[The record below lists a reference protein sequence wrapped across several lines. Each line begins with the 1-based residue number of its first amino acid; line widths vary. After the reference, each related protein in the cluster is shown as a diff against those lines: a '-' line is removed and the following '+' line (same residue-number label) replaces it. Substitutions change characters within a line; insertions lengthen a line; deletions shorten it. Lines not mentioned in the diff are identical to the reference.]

1 MDFFKK
7 QYTEDV
13 VGDMTNRGFSE
24 NLSNAYA
31 WQYSP
36 IVSKAKELFYFG
48 NEKADPNYNVW
59 DDIEGYESYKSE
71 FVRAT
76 NKNHANFIKNEI
88 RRSEKVRADLANT
101 SWYYPSQLFA
111 GVIDPLNITFALPIA
126 GQFGLLAKG
135 GMTAGQAFTAGAR
148 GGLAAGI
155 AGEAV
160 RAPFDPIATKQETL
174 SILTAS
180 TILGGVIGSAPAV
193 FRNYKPA
200 AEDAITKMK
209 ETLTDKGDWVNN
221 KYEDVTIKFVGT
233 EDVADV
239 SPDIPAATPDAS
251 IDLANSQVGDTVFV
265 YDASGNRYQTTIVD
279 KSEMGSVRVTDQD
292 GEVVVLNTSASAVE
306 RNVNSPDDI
315 LMTANAGVQ
324 GSRVSDVV
332 DLDDAISRVRAVYD
346 ETAGSG
352 QGVERDA
359 VMDLNALN
367 SEKKRRASSKSETAP
382 KPMPKKDLSGSA
394 IKVNKKENVFEI
406 DKDIVQAQYD
416 TKSWSSQAVPE
427 HIRLKPE
434 EFQSKT
440 EYQDFLIHTEK
451 VKQEIKRKPGQSKES
466 YEASINQEAL
476 SRTHSGYGKK
486 KTAFVDSIWYKLIST
501 PAKRIL
507 LNDKVADRI
516 KRNYELI
523 NGNAAMAMDR
533 NVYGRGVQSI
543 IQRQPVHFMHG
554 ESFKRQLETI
564 YSKEVEAGVWNGFG
578 LNLNKVQSMV
588 NNHISF
594 DDWFKLRAGE
604 YIRMSERWDRVDR
617 YDSFTETQ
625 KESFELFRK
634 FFERYDEEASALNL
648 WKTEKTV
655 DEEIT
660 RITKE
665 VERKQE
671 IIKDIDEQ
679 AAGRRAK
686 AGMTGKQK
694 LLADKLRQQIDR
706 HNEDLNYYQALKANG
721 LDRKSFYFPIYYNK
735 QMIQDPLQRERFTA
749 IIEEHIT
756 QNPKEFVWS
765 AKDNK
770 MIKRDPNVTNREIAE
785 GIVRTILEETDV
797 ERLSV
802 SGVGSKHTRMRTLDI
817 PEWKVKD
824 FILTDINIIDA
835 YTRKTGNKIEWTRK
849 FGKRTIDDLLD
860 EIEEISYSE
869 GKLTEKEVA
878 LLKRDFVADY
888 EFSLGIHMREPD
900 RWDAQTVK
908 AIKEVAS
915 ITYLH
920 NAGIASVT
928 DLGSIVFEHGLPD
941 LASAI
946 RTSESRTAVGLAKA
960 EIEQIVK
967 GSGYM
972 LSAGRDRMFADSINK
987 LQPNAVER
995 VLNPITNVFYNIPLI
1010 GNNLGIVTRY
1020 GKIVDAILR
1029 QSKLAKMAQDIAA
1042 NKRGADIE
1050 YWSRYGL
1057 DYDDAVR
1064 IASYADK
1071 FVVEDGFVFA
1081 NRTEWPS
1088 ATPAERELLLKW
1100 DTALNSGTG
1109 NTIMMA
1115 TAKDKPII
1123 SRGVVYIPYHD
1134 WMKDVPFFSGLK
1146 PDSQIS
1152 TANYKYAR
1160 IESGAMTFPFQFMD
1174 FTLAATN
1181 RITAQMFDSSRKN
1194 RLIGAAALMSMGYLA
1209 LDLKKPD
1216 WWFESKEKG
1225 ELVARVFDHSGL
1237 PGIYMD
1243 LGYMALHMAMGMGG
1257 IDADNDWLRG
1267 KYKPTATDAWLEP
1280 FGAGP
1285 GLLVDWGK
1293 TVGDMLSDNPS
1304 KQSEQLKYLLPFN
1317 HITSMGYDFLTKD

>member
-1 MDFFKK
+1 MEFFKK
-7 QYTEDV
+7 EYSEDV

-36 IVSKAKELFYFG
+36 IVSKTKELFYFG

-101 SWYYPSQLFA
+101 SWYYPSQLIA
-111 GVIDPLNITFALPIA
+111 GVIDPLNIAFALPVA
-126 GQFGLLAKG
+126 GQLGLLAKG
-135 GMTAGQAFTAGAR
+135 GMTARQAFTAGAK
-148 GGLAAGI
+148 GGLAAGV
-155 AGEAV
+155 AGEVV
-160 RAPFDPIATKQETL
+160 RAPFDPVATKQETL
-174 SILTAS
+174 SVLTAS
-180 TILGGVIGSAPAV
+180 TILGGVIGSVPAV

-251 IDLANSQVGDTVFV
+251 ID
-265 YDASGNRYQTTIVD
+265 I
-279 KSEMGSVRVTDQD
+279 
-292 GEVVVLNTSASAVE
+292 
-306 RNVNSPDDI
+306 
-315 LMTANAGVQ
+315 ANAQ
-324 GSRVSDVV
+324 VS
-332 DLDDAISRVRAVYD
+332 
-346 ETAGSG
+346 EP
-352 QGVERDA
+352 
-359 VMDLNALN
+359 
-367 SEKKRRASSKSETAP
+367 AP

-516 KRNYELI
+516 KRYYEFI
-523 NGNAAMAMDR
+523 NGNAAMAIDR
-533 NVYGRGVQSI
+533 NVFGRGVQSI

-554 ESFKRQLETI
+554 ESFKRQLEVI

-594 DDWFKLRAGE
+594 DDWFKLRAGD

-900 RWDAQTVK
+900 RWDAQIVK

-1071 FVVEDGFVFA
+1071 FVIEDGFVFA

-1225 ELVARVFDHSGL
+1225 ELVTRVFDHSGL
-1237 PGIYMD
+1237 GGIYMD
-1243 LGYMALHMAMGMGG
+1243 LGYMGLHMAMGMGG